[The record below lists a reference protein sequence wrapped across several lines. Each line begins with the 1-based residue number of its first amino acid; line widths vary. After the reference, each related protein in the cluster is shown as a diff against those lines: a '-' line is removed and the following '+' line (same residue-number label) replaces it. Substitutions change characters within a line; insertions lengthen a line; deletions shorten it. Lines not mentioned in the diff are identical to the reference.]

1 MAIKIQEN
9 KPLSR
14 EKTALSVKTK
24 ESIFCLDCV
33 IDWCK
38 NRNQVSYCSQKY
50 KGTSCYSCED
60 KSCSVKKMAG
70 Q

>member
-9 KPLSR
+9 KTLSQ
-14 EKTALSVKTK
+14 EKSLSSIKTK
-24 ESIFCLDCV
+24 ESVFCLDCV

-50 KGTSCYSCED
+50 KGTSCYSCD
-60 KSCSVKKMAG
+60 DSNCSVKKTAG